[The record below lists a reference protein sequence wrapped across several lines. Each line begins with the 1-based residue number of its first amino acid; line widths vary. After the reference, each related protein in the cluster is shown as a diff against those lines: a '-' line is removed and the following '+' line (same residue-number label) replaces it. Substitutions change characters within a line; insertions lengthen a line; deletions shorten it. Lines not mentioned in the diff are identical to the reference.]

1 MDAVGLFDSAA
12 GAVTHHGLAQL
23 DPHRQAQAA
32 VAQVVLPAV
41 DGQARIH
48 RALSPSVQA
57 AEHVIEFQRNGVLH
71 ACRLLDFS
79 VCYAGAVG
87 KLPRPF

>member
-12 GAVTHHGLAQL
+12 GAVAHHGLAQL

-57 AEHVIEFQRNGVLH
+57 AEHVIEFQRNGVL
-71 ACRLLDFS
+71 LDFS